1 MARRKNTRFID
12 PRYFMDEKME
22 RLDEGPASDEAHEKS
37 LTDSRLVG
45 DLKKFY
51 AQVYPKE
58 PSFVA
63 LHGDPVGLFLKAYGA
78 LKTENRLTGMFKV
91 QDAIN
96 KMHEL
101 F

>member
-22 RLDEGPASDEAHEKS
+22 RLDEGAASDEAHKKS
-37 LTDSRLVG
+37 LMDPRLG
-45 DLKKFY
+45 ELTKFY
-51 AQVYPKE
+51 EQVYPKE

-63 LHGDPVGLFLKAYGA
+63 LHHDPVGLFLQAYEA
-78 LKTENRLTGMFKV
+78 LRAENKLTGMFKV
-91 QDAIN
+91 QDAID